1 MKISRLYDFLD
12 TFDSSRSGLSLEKS
26 SPSSFSVKNGSVSD
40 ADIFW
45 EVNVMK
51 QIRVK
56 EIGLWPNTRIVVV
69 EYHTISRRSTVK
81 RNRSNPSSTR

>member
-51 QIRVK
+51 QIRQKKLDYGRIRVL
-56 EIGLWPNTRIVVV
+56 LWLSI
-69 EYHTISRRSTVK
+69 IQ
-81 RNRSNPSSTR
+81 